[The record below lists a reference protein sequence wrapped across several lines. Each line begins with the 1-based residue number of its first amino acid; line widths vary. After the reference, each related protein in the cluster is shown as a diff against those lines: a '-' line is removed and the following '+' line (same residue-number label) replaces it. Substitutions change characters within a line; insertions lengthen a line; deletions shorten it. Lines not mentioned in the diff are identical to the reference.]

1 MNNIDMFVRRKHK
14 EEKVT
19 YLHPDL
25 EPILKETYGVIVYQE
40 QVMQIL
46 VKVGG
51 YTYAEADN
59 IRRAMSKKKESVILQ
74 DKEHFIKNAIKK
86 GYKKVLLR
94 NL

>member
-1 MNNIDMFVRRKHK
+1 MFVRRKHK
-14 EEKVT
+14 EEKVE

-46 VKVGG
+46 VKIGG

-59 IRRAMSKKKESVILQ
+59 IRRFPVFCI
-74 DKEHFIKNAIKK
+74 IKQQVAAN
-86 GYKKVLLR
+86 GLSSLMPV
-94 NL
+94 